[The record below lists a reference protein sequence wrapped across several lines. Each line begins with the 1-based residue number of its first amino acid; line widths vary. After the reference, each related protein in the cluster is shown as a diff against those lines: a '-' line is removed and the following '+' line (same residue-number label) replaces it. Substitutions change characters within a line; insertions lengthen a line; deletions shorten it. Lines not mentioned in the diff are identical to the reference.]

1 VASEG
6 EISTDNPL
14 EDRRPSTRRR
24 ADALPPVAERADP
37 GARRSRFR
45 DMLVLV
51 IGLLAVLDLLQYMY
65 LRTAWSEHF
74 AVYNAAFLAVL
85 GAFVVMGL
93 LVFFLGWRT
102 VFDHSPRKMAVLI
115 AGTVLAVISLSAL
128 LVTRQGGLP
137 GLLMGL
143 LAIFS
148 LVLMIAGQF
157 EVGWKMAG
165 SAAVLVVGLALVT
178 LVPVH
183 EAFGVAAY
191 GDLLAMPNLLML
203 TAGTAVAVAG
213 TALIIGPAD
222 VRGRPV
228 GYFALWL
235 IGMMSLFLV
244 PFHEGAGIN
253 ANSVYGIVDQSL
265 LVTGAVAILAGVALF
280 LRKMRQDNDLNGH
293 LNEGDRLYAQGD
305 HKGAI
310 ERYDMALSQ
319 NEGNEEAWVHKGAA
333 LERLGKFDQAQ
344 DCLEKAL
351 KLNPDSHQAL
361 AALASLNR
369 HRGKPGKALQMA
381 NRALELSPGYPVG
394 WTNKGN
400 ALADLHRE
408 DEALEAFDNAVRLD
422 PGYEKAWYN
431 KGVLLLGQGRFK
443 EALGCFDEVLDIAPD
458 DERALMARETCYQGM
473 GAARTEG

>member
-1 VASEG
+1 MASEG
-6 EISTDNPL
+6 EISTDSTL
-14 EDRRPSTRRR
+14 EDRRQTAERR
-24 ADALPPVAERADP
+24 AGAPLPFLERADP
-37 GARRSRFR
+37 GKRRSRFR

-51 IGLLAVLDLLQYMY
+51 IGLLAALDLIQYMY

-74 AVYNAAFLAVL
+74 AAYNAAFLAVL

-102 VFDHSPRKMAVLI
+102 VLDHSPRKMAVLV
-115 AGTVLAVISLSAL
+115 AGTVLAVISLGAL
-128 LVTRQGGLP
+128 LATRQGGLP

-143 LAIFS
+143 LALFS

-203 TAGTAVAVAG
+203 TAGTVVAAAG
-213 TALIIGPAD
+213 AALIIGPGE

-235 IGMMSLFLV
+235 IGILSLFLV
-244 PFHEGAGIN
+244 PFHEAAGIN
-253 ANSVYGIVDQSL
+253 ANSVYGVVDQSL
-265 LVTGAVAILAGVALF
+265 LVTGAVTILAGVALF
-280 LRKMRQDNDLNGH
+280 LRKRLQDDELHGH
-293 LNEGDRLYAQGD
+293 LREGDRLYAQGD
-305 HKGAI
+305 LTGAMD
-310 ERYDMALSQ
+310 RYDMALSR
-319 NEGNEEAWVHKGAA
+319 NEGDEDAWVHKGWA
-333 LERLGKFDQAQ
+333 LERMDKLDQAQ
-344 DCLEKAL
+344 ECLEKAL
-351 KLNPDSHQAL
+351 ELNPDSHQAL
-361 AALASLNR
+361 VAMATLYR
-369 HRGKPGKALQMA
+369 HLGKPGKSLQLA

-422 PGYEKAWYN
+422 PGYEKAWFN

-443 EALGCFDEVLDIAPD
+443 EALGCFDEVLDIAPH
-458 DERALMARETCYQGM
+458 DERALRARESCHEGM
-473 GAARTEG
+473 GVAKAEG